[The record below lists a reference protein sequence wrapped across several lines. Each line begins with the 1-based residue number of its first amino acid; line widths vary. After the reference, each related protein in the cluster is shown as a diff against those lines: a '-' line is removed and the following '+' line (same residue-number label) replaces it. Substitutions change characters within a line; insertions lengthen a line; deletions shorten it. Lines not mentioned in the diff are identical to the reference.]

1 MFKKQFTLL
10 TITLALMLSACGI
23 GTPTPTATF
32 KPAPTPTFTHPAI
45 PTVFPVAPLT
55 GMPQGTGG
63 YSWWNDTT
71 FYEIFVRSFSDSD
84 GDGVGDFNGITQK
97 LDYLQSLEITGLW
110 LMPINPSPSY
120 HGYDVTDYY
129 AVNPDYGSMDDF
141 KNLLNEAH
149 KRGIRIIIDM
159 VLNHTSF
166 QHPWFQQAVD
176 PKSPY
181 HDWYI
186 WSDTNPGYPGPWGE
200 QVWYPLGG
208 KYYYAI
214 FWDQMPDL
222 NYRNPAV
229 TAEMEKVT
237 KFWLDLG
244 VDGFRLDAAKHL
256 VEDGTVQADSKSTH
270 QWLQQYYAFS
280 KSINP
285 NAILIGELSGDN
297 SALMADYINNKQL
310 DLVFDF
316 GSASSFITSARRG
329 SAGPAQTQTIL
340 SYKIIAPLQF
350 APFLTNHDQ
359 DRLMTQLASNAD
371 KVKVAAS
378 MLLTAPG
385 VPFLYYGEEVGL
397 EGGGQDELKRRPMQW
412 SGDAN
417 AGFSTV
423 TPWETIGPD
432 YETLNVASESND
444 PNSILALYQELIRI
458 RNQHAALRV
467 GDLYLVTSSDPGL
480 YSILRISQGRGS
492 AASVN
497 EEVLVLINLTN
508 NPISNYTISLDK
520 SPLTTGSYHMV
531 PIMGSGPTTNLTVAN
546 VGDFSQVQPV
556 NSVPPYGTLIL
567 QLQPAPTAGQ
577 QPSGSHLNFK

>member
-1 MFKKQFTLL
+1 M
-10 TITLALMLSACGI
+10 
-23 GTPTPTATF
+23 
-32 KPAPTPTFTHPAI
+32 
-45 PTVFPVAPLT
+45 PVT

-71 FYEIFVRSFSDSD
+71 FYEIFVRSFSDSN
-84 GDGVGDFNGITQK
+84 GDGIGDFNGITQK
-97 LDYLQSLEITGLW
+97 LDYLQSLGVTGLW

-129 AVNPDYGSMDDF
+129 AVNPDYGTMDDF
-141 KNLLNEAH
+141 RNLVNEAH
-149 KRGIRIIIDM
+149 KRGMRVILDL

-166 QHPWFQQAVD
+166 KHPWFQQAID

-186 WSDTNPGYPGPWGE
+186 WSDTDPKYPGPWGE
-200 QVWYPLGG
+200 KVWYPLNG

-256 VEDGTVQADSKSTH
+256 VEDSTVQADSKSTH
-270 QWLQQYYAFS
+270 QWLQQYYAFY
-280 KSINP
+280 KGINP
-285 NAILIGELSGDN
+285 NAITVGELSGDN
-297 SALMADYINNKQL
+297 PALMADYINNKQL

-316 GSASSFITSARRG
+316 GLASSFVTSANRG
-329 SAGPAQTQTIL
+329 NAGPARTQIIL

-359 DRLMTQLASNAD
+359 DRLMTQLAGNAD

-397 EGGGQDELKRRPMQW
+397 KGGGQDELKRRPMQW
-412 SGDAN
+412 SAEVD

-423 TPWETIGPD
+423 TPWEPVGPD
-432 YETLNVASESND
+432 YETLNVASESSD
-444 PNSILALYQELIRI
+444 PNSILTHYQELIRI

-467 GDLYLVTSSDPGL
+467 GDMNLVTSSNPGL
-480 YSILRISQGRGS
+480 YSILRLSQGEAS
-492 AASVN
+492 AAPIN
-497 EEVLVLINLTN
+497 EAVLVLINLTN
-508 NPISNYTISLDK
+508 APISNYVLSVDK
-520 SPLTTGSYHMV
+520 SSLTPGSYHLV
-531 PIMGSGPTTNLTVAN
+531 PIMGSGPTADLTVASI
-546 VGDFSQVQPV
+546 GDFSQAQPV
-556 NSVPPYGTLIL
+556 SAVPAYGTLIL
-567 QLQPAPTAGQ
+567 QLQAI
-577 QPSGSHLNFK
+577 PSSGK